1 MADPNDAE
9 FRDDHTDEERQQED
23 EDGTDDDGASVE
35 SSDDDDMPVEFYFP
49 WQPMALWFGFSLLA
63 VGVLDRETGAV
74 LLGSLVCVC
83 LVAINVYGV
92 WYLRGKGASVPSLV
106 LIETVSL
113 SFLVFCVLPWEA
125 SLLLLLPVLL
135 GSVFLILVAVSAP
148 VNYFKAKM
156 LTLQREDEDSP
167 SPRLVGMLNKVSTYV
182 LYLVALLHVLGCTY
196 GAVMFARES
205 MIYHEYYQSW
215 YYQSVGCLIAV
226 GFFGLCSVFYLFA
239 MIHWSFASRRSDNSF
254 ERNELEVP
262 LLPAEDTDPAPGF
275 ANSDLRART
284 RDVLQIV

>member
-1 MADPNDAE
+1 MADPNDADSRE
-9 FRDDHTDEERQQED
+9 DHHTDEERQ
-23 EDGTDDDGASVE
+23 DGDDASVE
-35 SSDDDDMPVEFYFP
+35 SDDEMPVEFYFP
-49 WQPMALWFGFSLLA
+49 WQPMALWFGLSLFTVCA
-63 VGVLDRETGAV
+63 LDHELRAI
-74 LLGSLVCVC
+74 LLTSLVCAC
-83 LVAINVYGV
+83 LVAMNVYGV

-113 SFLVFCVLPWEA
+113 SFLVFCVLPREA

-135 GSVFLILVAVSAP
+135 GSVFLVLVAVSAP

-167 SPRLVGMLNKVSTYV
+167 SPRLVGILNKVSTYI
-182 LYLVALLHVLGCTY
+182 LYLVALLHVLGCTF

-205 MIYHEYYQSW
+205 MIYHHHN
-215 YYQSVGCLIAV
+215 QSVECLIAV
-226 GFFGLCSVFYLFA
+226 GFIGLCPVFYLFA
-239 MIHWSFASRRSDNSF
+239 MIHQSFMSRRSDNSF

-262 LLPAEDTDPAPGF
+262 LLPAEDTDTDPSPGF

-284 RDVLQIV
+284 RDVMQIV